1 LSVEPDQASG
11 SEDCPFRLPGI
22 TLERARRILQA
33 MQVDVQTAV
42 LSLNGGTGK
51 TGSSRVSA

>member
-1 LSVEPDQASG
+1 MKYH
-11 SEDCPFRLPGI
+11 GI

-33 MQVDVQTAV
+33 MNVDVQTAI
-42 LSLNGGTGK
+42 LPLNGGTGK